1 MEKILFKSKG
11 TSLHYNPGD
20 NTGILSE
27 LVELGGNS
35 AIPTAFK
42 AFNWQ
47 LSWETSTLYGRI
59 LGGMDQIISKKLWE
73 KVTALNYVA
82 TLP

>member
-42 AFNWQ
+42 AFN
-47 LSWETSTLYGRI
+47 
-59 LGGMDQIISKKLWE
+59 
-73 KVTALNYVA
+73 
-82 TLP
+82 